1 MKQITKDT
9 VFKPVP
15 MWAKLPHPM
24 RFHEATSVAT
34 DSEDNVYVFNRG
46 AYPLII
52 FDKEGNYLS
61 HWGEGEFDRPHG
73 IRIDQNDNLFL
84 IDDMAHMVQKRD
96 KNGGIFFTIGER
108 GKPAEWQ
115 SGKFFNRPTDVAI
128 DEKSGNIFVSD
139 GYGNSRIHKFTS
151 EGKHIKS
158 WGQPGSENG
167 QFSLPH
173 NLSIFDSNKIAL
185 CDRENFRV
193 QIFNFE
199 GEYIDQWHFH
209 RPIAIYSKQDSKNL
223 FIAEAGISGES
234 GNNGVPNLGLRIVIV
249 NEKGE
254 KLTTFGKGTL
264 GENPDQIIGPH
275 GLSVDSEGSVYI
287 AEVSFT
293 SFGSKQDPPREVVS
307 LRKWKRSE

>member
-1 MKQITKDT
+1 
-9 VFKPVP
+9 
-15 MWAKLPHPM
+15 
-24 RFHEATSVAT
+24 
-34 DSEDNVYVFNRG
+34 
-46 AYPLII
+46 
-52 FDKEGNYLS
+52 
-61 HWGEGEFDRPHG
+61 
-73 IRIDQNDNLFL
+73 
-84 IDDMAHMVQKRD
+84 MVQKRD
-96 KNGGIFFTIGER
+96 KNGKIIFTIGER
-108 GKPAEWQ
+108 GKAAEWQ

-128 DEKSGNIFVSD
+128 DEESGNIFVSD

-173 NLSIFDSNKIAL
+173 NLSIFDGNKIAL

-199 GEYIDQWHFH
+199 GDYIDQWHFH
-209 RPIAIYSKQDSKNL
+209 RPIAIYSKQNSKNL

-234 GNNGVPNLGLRIVIV
+234 GNNGVPNLGLRVVIV

-293 SFGSKQDPPREVVS
+293 SYGSKQDPPREVVS
-307 LRKWKRSE
+307 LRKWKRSQ